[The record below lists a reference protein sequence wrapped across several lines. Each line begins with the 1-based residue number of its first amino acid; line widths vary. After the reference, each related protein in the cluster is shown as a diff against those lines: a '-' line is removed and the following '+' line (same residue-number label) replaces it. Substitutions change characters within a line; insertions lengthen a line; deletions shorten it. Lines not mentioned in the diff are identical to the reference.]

1 LSREPSTAKS
11 KRSKAG
17 RAWPAFERLALV
29 ALLTLAPLFALAGID
44 GVAGAEDGPP
54 VADGLVLFGSILPK
68 PNLVPVMEGLGVP
81 SNFPPGPDVVIGYD
95 ARGKQVFRRTF
106 RDKIYNYYVFVQ
118 LGRTQLASL
127 QRLRIQ
133 LQGRTLET
141 TASAHGAPAARAETV
156 GPERVRITW
165 DARAFPRLA
174 CHDEGGGSPAPL
186 MLGGDFTAADVRGD
200 RLRCD
205 FSDGVKTV
213 FHDVPIHIGGTPAR

>member
-1 LSREPSTAKS
+1 LSREATTDKPNRAN
-11 KRSKAG
+11 AG
-17 RAWPAFERLALV
+17 RAWPAFARFSLA
-29 ALLTLAPLFALAGID
+29 ALLTIGPALTCTSNVGTA
-44 GVAGAEDGPP
+44 AAEDGPP

-81 SNFPPGPDVVIGYD
+81 SNFPPGPDVVTGYD
-95 ARGKQVFRRTF
+95 ARGRQVFRRTF
-106 RDKIYNYYVFVQ
+106 RDKIYNYYLFVP
-118 LGRTQLASL
+118 LARAQLASL
-127 QRLRIQ
+127 QRLR
-133 LQGRTLET
+133 LQMQGHTLES
-141 TASAHGAPAARAETV
+141 TASAHGAPAARAETI

-165 DARAFPRLA
+165 NARAFPRLS

-213 FHDVPIHIGGTPAR
+213 FHQVSIPIGGAAAR